1 MSRLA
6 SALLRLYPRGW
17 RRRYGAEMAAMLE
30 AEPLTLRTA
39 TDLVAGAIDAR
50 LNPHWMRGP
59 AAASA
64 KGTTMTTRMFRCAP
78 AGVTGRDLRWRS
90 AAWMIGGSLA
100 FVLTSFLANVAWDDS
115 SLSEAL
121 LLAAFPASL
130 MMSSECTYLKPYS
143 RAVRITLALGGALLI
158 VVITWASMLVKG
170 L

>member
-1 MSRLA
+1 MSRVA

-17 RRRYGAEMAAMLE
+17 RQRYGAEMAAMLE

-64 KGTTMTTRMFRCAP
+64 KGAMMTTRMFRCAP
-78 AGVTGRDLRWRS
+78 AGVTVRDQWRS

-100 FVLTSFLANVAWDDS
+100 FVLASFLANAAWDDS

-143 RAVRITLALGGALLI
+143 RAVRVTLALGGALLI
-158 VVITWASMLVKG
+158 VLIIWASMVVKG
-170 L
+170 GL